1 MQIQIDEKSG
11 FCFGVINAIKIAEEQ
26 LEKHGSLFCLGDIVH
41 NNKEIERLKA
51 KGLIIVNH
59 QDIKNLYNTR
69 LLIRAHGEPP
79 ATYQLALENNLEII
93 DASCPVVL
101 KLQGRIRKGFSE
113 MIAQE
118 GQIVIFG
125 KHGHAEVNGLLGQTN
140 GKAIVVGSEM
150 SNLDQIDYT
159 IPITLY
165 SQTTQSIEG
174 FQKLVQEIKNRI
186 RQQKC
191 KEDQFRPF
199 DTICRQVANRGPHL
213 AEFAKKHEVIVFVSG
228 KKSSNGLYLYSI
240 CKKSNDQSYMISDA
254 DELNKNWFA
263 GAKSV
268 GICGATSTPRWLMED
283 VKNFIFRMQ

>member
-1 MQIQIDEKSG
+1 MQIQVDEKSG

-41 NNKEIERLKA
+41 NNEEIERLKV

-79 ATYQLALENNLEII
+79 STYQLALENNIEII

-101 KLQGRIRKGFSE
+101 KLQGRIRQGYSE
-113 MIAQE
+113 MIALE

-140 GKAIVVGSEM
+140 GKAIVVGSDL
-150 SNLDQIDYT
+150 SNLDQIDYSK
-159 IPITLY
+159 PINLY
-165 SQTTQSIEG
+165 SQTTQSIDG
-174 FQKLVQEIKNRI
+174 FQTLVNEIKKRI
-186 RQQKC
+186 HQQKC
-191 KEDQFRPF
+191 KDDQFRPF

-213 AEFAKKHEVIVFVSG
+213 AEFAKKHEAIVFVSG
-228 KKSSNGLYLYSI
+228 KKSSNGLYLYNI
-240 CKKSNDQSYMISDA
+240 CKNNNEKSYMISSV
-254 DELNKNWFA
+254 DEIEQNWFA
-263 GAKSV
+263 GVNSI

-283 VKNFIFRMQ
+283 VKNFLFCM